1 LAAAAHAKAKASR
14 PAATRTTP
22 SSIAAS
28 YERAGYGRLT
38 LTGDSLFAVQGWWTV
53 SYLVLW
59 LLVIV
64 LCVVV
69 VALARQIGT
78 LYLRLGPRGALEID
92 DEGPAL
98 GEAPQPLEASDGD
111 GRPVHIGGPGDAQLL
126 MFVSPGCH
134 VCDQVLPS
142 LPVVAHD
149 AQLSPIVISDAD
161 AEETA
166 LIFARKAVAVP
177 VVPGIEIAQRYEVPG
192 TPFVVVLDDMGV
204 VRAKGTVNNLEQME
218 GLVSTARKRM
228 SGADEHQ
235 RRAS

>member
-1 LAAAAHAKAKASR
+1 
-14 PAATRTTP
+14 
-22 SSIAAS
+22 
-28 YERAGYGRLT
+28 
-38 LTGDSLFAVQGWWTV
+38 VQGWWTA
-53 SYLVLW
+53 SYIVLW
-59 LLVIV
+59 LLVLV

-92 DEGPAL
+92 DEGPPL
-98 GEAPQPLEASDGD
+98 GEAPQSVDAPDTD
-111 GRPVHIGGPGDAQLL
+111 GRVVHVGGPGDPQLL

-134 VCDQVLPS
+134 VCDQVLPA

-149 AQLSPIVISDAD
+149 ARLKPIVVTDVD

-166 LIFARKAVAVP
+166 LVFANKAVSAP
-177 VVPGIEIAQRYEVPG
+177 VVPGIEIVRRYEVPG
-192 TPFVVVLDDMGV
+192 TPFVVVLDEMGV

-218 GLVSTARKRM
+218 GLISTATRRM

>member
-1 LAAAAHAKAKASR
+1 M
-14 PAATRTTP
+14 
-22 SSIAAS
+22 
-28 YERAGYGRLT
+28 
-38 LTGDSLFAVQGWWTV
+38 QGWWTV

-64 LCVVV
+64 LSVVV

-78 LYLRLGPRGALEID
+78 LYLRLGPRGALEMD
-92 DEGPAL
+92 DEGPPL

-111 GRPVHIGGPGDAQLL
+111 GQRVHIGGPGDAQLL

-149 AQLSPIVISDAD
+149 AQLSPIVITDAD
-161 AEETA
+161 AEETS
-166 LIFARKAVAVP
+166 LVFARKAVAAP
-177 VVPGIEIAQRYEVPG
+177 VVSGIEIAQRYEVPG

-218 GLVSTARKRM
+218 GLVSTARKRI

>member
-1 LAAAAHAKAKASR
+1 
-14 PAATRTTP
+14 
-22 SSIAAS
+22 
-28 YERAGYGRLT
+28 
-38 LTGDSLFAVQGWWTV
+38 VQGWWTV

-166 LIFARKAVAVP
+166 LTFARKAVAAP
-177 VVPGIEIAQRYEVPG
+177 IVPGIEIAQRYEVPG